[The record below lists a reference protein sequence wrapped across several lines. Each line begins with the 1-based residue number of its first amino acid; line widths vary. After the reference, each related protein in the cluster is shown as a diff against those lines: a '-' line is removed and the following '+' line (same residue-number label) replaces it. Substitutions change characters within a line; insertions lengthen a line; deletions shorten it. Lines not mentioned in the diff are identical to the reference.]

1 MQEIQELFNPAGLR
15 TNYVDDAGMLWV
27 HGGKLCEALGFSN
40 PTQAIG
46 LHVQAE
52 DKTLVDVGAIQD
64 AWFVSEPG
72 MWSLILA
79 SKSSKAKEFKRL
91 LVSVVLPS
99 IRKNGYYIDP
109 NATQAQLE
117 SLQRDILHHA
127 NWTVDEFLETLEED
141 QADRRLDWDDF

>member
-1 MQEIQELFNPAGLR
+1 
-15 TNYVDDAGMLWV
+15 
-27 HGGKLCEALGFSN
+27 
-40 PTQAIG
+40 
-46 LHVQAE
+46 
-52 DKTLVDVGAIQD
+52 
-64 AWFVSEPG
+64 

-109 NATQAQLE
+109 NATKTQLE
-117 SLQRDILHHA
+117 SLRRDILHHA

-141 QADRRLDWDDF
+141 QADRRLDWEDF